1 MVQMW
6 LGSTAGFADKISIKV
21 LLEVVGK
28 KPTELKTT
36 FRSLNAFQLLVK
48 WYYSSFYDFNLI
60 FRRLLNIV
68 SNLNFYPQLLTL
80 PTRNDIR
87 IP

>member
-6 LGSTAGFADKISIKV
+6 LGSTAGFADKISTKV

-36 FRSLNAFQLLVK
+36 FRSLKVFQFFV
-48 WYYSSFYDFNLI
+48 
-60 FRRLLNIV
+60 
-68 SNLNFYPQLLTL
+68 
-80 PTRNDIR
+80 
-87 IP
+87 